1 MIIPFDLTDFSAVQ
15 RMCEYYLTKL
25 NYLGLTPIFYFK
37 GLDLTY
43 LEQHGFNNVNQLF
56 ITLFYSRFVNEVD
69 GVSIMLDSTDK
80 QVIQKVV
87 NEVRQF

>member
-1 MIIPFDLTDFSAVQ
+1 M
-15 RMCEYYLTKL
+15 
-25 NYLGLTPIFYFK
+25 
-37 GLDLTY
+37 
-43 LEQHGFNNVNQLF
+43 NQLF

-87 NEVRQF
+87 NEVRQFLTDAHCIYQYLIEMLDHMNLMKLMSILPHTL